1 MLKVMLVDD
10 MDIVRIGLKRMG
22 VWGEKTGFVV
32 VEEAK
37 NGEDAIRKL
46 EKNSIDLVITDIK
59 MPKVDGMEL
68 LNHIV
73 QRNLCSCVVLLS
85 DFSEFSYARQGI
97 ILGAF
102 DFLTKPAN
110 EEEME
115 KLLERAYEHIT
126 NRKREA
132 ERVKKL
138 EEVFEERA
146 EEFYQK
152 DDINK
157 IAELIQSREPKAIDS
172 IRHILERIGAAL
184 DYDVIKLE
192 GVMKKAVPKVME
204 AVLLENSWLE
214 KYINTDLLA
223 NLTVHKFTDY
233 NELLNFII
241 MDIQKLF
248 DLLKT
253 IQLGYP
259 DKGIVWDVSNYIL
272 QNIDNGLSLQMV
284 AEKLYMNK
292 TYISEVFKQKTGIP
306 FIEYLTMV
314 KMERAKQILAIDGL
328 KSYEAAEVLGFKD
341 SEYFAK
347 LFKKYTGKS
356 VSDIRLKK

>member
-10 MDIVRIGLKRMG
+10 MEIVRIGLKRMG

-46 EKNSIDLVITDIK
+46 EKNRFDLVITDIK

-85 DFSEFSYARQGI
+85 DFSEFSYARQGL

-110 EEEME
+110 EEDMGN
-115 KLLERAYEHIT
+115 LLKRAYEHIT
-126 NRKREA
+126 NRRREA

-138 EEVFEERA
+138 EEVFQEKA

-152 DDINK
+152 DDIKK
-157 IAELIQSREPKAIDS
+157 IAELIQSREPKAIDK
-172 IRHILERIGAAL
+172 IRHILERIAAGL

-192 GVMKKAVPKVME
+192 GVMEKVVPKVME
-204 AVLLENSWLE
+204 AILLENNWLE
-214 KYINTDLLA
+214 KYINTDILFD
-223 NLTVHKFTDY
+223 LTVDQFTDY
-233 NELLNFII
+233 NEMLNFIVLD
-241 MDIQKLF
+241 MQKLF
-248 DLLKT
+248 EFFKA

-259 DKGIVWDVSNYIL
+259 EKGTVWDVSNYIL
-272 QNIDNGLSLQMV
+272 QNCDNGLSLQMV

-314 KMERAKQILAIDGL
+314 KMERAKQLLAIDGV
-328 KSYEAAEVLGFKD
+328 KSYEAAEILGFKD
-341 SEYFAK
+341 AEYFGK
-347 LFKKYTGKS
+347 LFKKYTGKPIS
-356 VSDIRLKK
+356 QIKLKK

>member
-10 MDIVRIGLKRMG
+10 MDIVRIGIKRMG

-46 EKNSIDLVITDIK
+46 EKNRVDLVITDIK

-85 DFSEFSYARQGI
+85 DFNEFSYARQGI

-102 DFLTKPAN
+102 DFLAKPAN
-110 EEEME
+110 EEDLE

-132 ERVKKL
+132 ERVKIL
-138 EEVFEERA
+138 EEVFEEKA
-146 EEFYQK
+146 EAFYQK
-152 DDINK
+152 EEIDT
-157 IAELIQSREPKAIDS
+157 IAELIQSRDPEAIDR
-172 IRHILERIGAAL
+172 IRHILERIGAGL

-192 GVMKKAVPKVME
+192 GVMIKAVPKVME
-204 AVLLENSWLE
+204 AILLENSWLE

-223 NLTVHKFTDY
+223 NLTVHQFTDC
-233 NELLNFII
+233 NEMLNFIVE
-241 MDIQKLF
+241 DIQKLF
-248 DLLKT
+248 AFIKK

-259 DKGIVWDVSNYIL
+259 EKGTVWDVSNYIL
-272 QNIDNGLSLQMV
+272 QNIDNGLSLSIV

-292 TYISEVFKQKTGIP
+292 TYISEVFKHKTGIP

-314 KMERAKQILAIDGL
+314 KMERAKQLVAIDGV
-328 KSYEAAEVLGFKD
+328 KAYEAAEILGFKD
-341 SEYFAK
+341 AEYFGK
-347 LFKKYTGKS
+347 LFKKYTGMS
-356 VSDIRLKK
+356 ISEVRLKI

>member
-10 MDIVRIGLKRMG
+10 MDIVRIGLKRMK

-32 VEEAK
+32 VEEAI

-46 EKNSIDLVITDIK
+46 EKNRIDLVITDIK
-59 MPKVDGMEL
+59 MPKVDGIEL
-68 LNHIV
+68 LDHIV

-85 DFSEFSYARQGI
+85 DFSEFGYARQGI

-126 NRKREA
+126 NRNREA

-138 EEVFEERA
+138 EEVFKEKA

-152 DDINK
+152 DDIYR
-157 IAELIQSREPKAIDS
+157 IAELIQSREPEAIDRV
-172 IRHILERIGAAL
+172 RHILERIGAGL
-184 DYDVIKLE
+184 DYDVIKFE
-192 GVMKKAVPKVME
+192 GVIKKAVPKVME
-204 AVLLENSWLE
+204 AILFENRWLE

-223 NLTVHKFTDY
+223 DITVHQFTDY
-233 NELLNFII
+233 NEMLDFIVI
-241 MDIQKLF
+241 DMQKLF
-248 DLLKT
+248 NFLKT
-253 IQLGYP
+253 IQLGHRE
-259 DKGIVWDVSNYIL
+259 KGTVWDISNYIL
-272 QNIDNGLSLQMV
+272 LNIDNGLSLQMV
-284 AEKLYMNK
+284 ADKLYMNK
-292 TYISEVFKQKTGIP
+292 TYISEVFKQKTGTS

-314 KMERAKQILAIDGL
+314 KMERAKQLLAIDGV

-341 SEYFAK
+341 VEYFGK
-347 LFKKYTGKS
+347 LFKKYSGKS
-356 VSDIRLKK
+356 ISDIRLKK